1 MPQANNPEG
10 GVKPLPLRFTV
21 TGDAEASLVIEML
34 PVSLATDLGANAT
47 LRLLDCPGPSLSGNM
62 SALTLKSDPVTCGGE
77 TVRPPLPELLSMTI
91 WVLILP
97 TTTLPKSMLVRLTLN
112 WPVPEGGGGVPV
124 VVAGFLARRAAG
136 RQSQGKTDS
145 RPARALLLTNISFS
159 R

>member
-62 SALTLKSDPVTCGGE
+62 SPLTLKSDPVTCGG
-77 TVRPPLPELLSMTI
+77 VNVKPPLSQFVR
-91 WVLILP
+91 WAVLGRVSSP
-97 TTTLPKSMLVRLTLN
+97 P
-112 WPVPEGGGGVPV
+112 PVP
-124 VVAGFLARRAAG
+124 
-136 RQSQGKTDS
+136 T
-145 RPARALLLTNISFS
+145 
-159 R
+159 